1 MKRRVLS
8 MLLCLA
14 MAPSLL
20 PMSALAAESKTTPAW
35 AQAYRDYIQE
45 DVQKFRADVNSSY
58 FGYSLVNI
66 DEDAIPELYI
76 NYGGVYIQDGDVY
89 IQGGGPAEFGQQLCT
104 FTNGKVYGKKF
115 SGYSELSYLPG
126 KNCILESGVR
136 MGTYWDDVYSLSS
149 GELIQ
154 IASGNHYFVN
164 FTEPQYSWNN
174 REVDEATYDKN
185 LNDIFPTSQAE
196 HHYDWKSYQEML
208 DFLDQQ
214 ESVESGKRVQY
225 QGHYYAIYNLE
236 DIVPEEKNT
245 WENARD
251 YCIKKGGHLATIT
264 SKGENDFLFNYM
276 RDEGVE
282 SAYFGFSDAESEGN
296 WRWCTGEKSSY
307 TNWNEHEPNQ
317 ENPDE
322 DYAMFYYKYSDG
334 TWNDGD
340 FGRNTVNSGT
350 WFICEWD
357 PENPDNK
364 VDFDRYIY
372 QAKSLDRTEFPAIAN
387 IRATMNQD
395 TATDLFIS
403 GLKDSGFEVAMG
415 ISDLCKLYSDS
426 IDDVTALS
434 DFAIEPK
441 DLYEAVILNALEDD
455 LDASIDVLDDQLEA
469 LLGFGKD
476 VVSLVES
483 TLKTDYGI
491 DYMSGR
497 DSLASLSKE
506 EKQKTIEK
514 MEEEFRKKYPPISG
528 AGDLSTGLG
537 IVLDSV
543 DNIEDCWNR
552 FSSCVFARRASESVK
567 EVVHQA
573 YKESL
578 KTNNFYLQSALADC
592 VEIIDSSA
600 AEFALRALSD
610 TCMVAGKRSMNY
622 LVKEIFWED
631 VKNSIYIALPGV
643 AIIQCGYKG
652 GQLVSNFLFSTDNI
666 SEKYAKMKI
675 VNSVTSVFEKAS
687 SSLKA
692 NFLNQQ
698 SSHTAQTYLSSVDF
712 LFRLWAQ
719 DCDEAYNFVD
729 TLDRAMISNVA
740 KLFGSTYYNDTKD
753 AINMKK
759 NTYATQRSMADVAW
773 IYLLDEDYP
782 NSGLSD
788 QYQWIIDQHNESLRK
803 KIKVAC
809 PVNVYVYDSNGK
821 LVAYAENGRVSSTGP
836 VTIALNDDVKTIYFY
851 DDAKYNIQYT
861 GTGTG
866 DMDLTVSE
874 FDATETTARTVNFFD
889 VPLKK
894 STQYSMNV
902 EAGILQK
909 TGYTVNGKQ
918 GTISHDFDSLAKNAH
933 SSYTATIKSG
943 AIMQDS
949 GVVTSATAFAG
960 EELEILAYVPD
971 GYAFVKWQSDAGDDI
986 FADAQSTNTTV
997 RMPTSDVSISAV
1009 LKSTSS
1015 SVSGLPFKDVKTADW
1030 FYNDVKYVYEKGMMA
1045 GTAADVFAPNATT
1058 TRAMIVTILYRLEGS
1073 PAVTGTSAFV
1083 DVPAGQ
1089 WYTDAVNWAAA
1100 NQIVKGTSATTFAP
1114 NDSITREQMAAIL
1127 YRYAQYKGYDVTKKA
1142 DLSGYSDNGQVSAY
1156 AKDALAWANAAKL
1169 INGVTNTTLAP
1180 QGNATRAQV
1189 SAILH
1194 RFCDGVVK

>member
-1 MKRRVLS
+1 M
-8 MLLCLA
+8 
-14 MAPSLL
+14 
-20 PMSALAAESKTTPAW
+20 
-35 AQAYRDYIQE
+35 D
-45 DVQKFRADVNSSY
+45 
-58 FGYSLVNI
+58 I
-66 DEDAIPELYI
+66 DEDDIPELYTCNFSTGHTIYTFVNGNVFYI
-76 NYGGVYIQDGDVY
+76 NFPFMHDRIR
-89 IQGGGPAEFGQQLCT
+89 
-104 FTNGKVYGKKF
+104 
-115 SGYSELSYLPG
+115 YLPRKG
-126 KNCILESGVR
+126 IFLQ
-136 MGTYWDDVYSLSS
+136 S
-149 GELIQ
+149 GELDEDCYGFHDTVYQLKNGQFTKIVQ
-154 IASGNHYFVN
+154 GKFGWGVNGSSLKYDENGYNIYEYF
-164 FTEPQYSWNN
+164 WNN
-174 REVDEATYDKN
+174 KKLANETIYTKK
-185 LNDIFPTSQAE
+185 LNDIFPENRASDGS
-196 HHYDWKSYQEML
+196 DWKSYQEML

-357 PENPDNK
+357 PENPDNN
-364 VDFDRYIY
+364 VDFDRYVY

-395 TATDLFIS
+395 TATDLFLS

-729 TLDRAMISNVA
+729 TLDHAMISNVA
-740 KLFGSTYYNDTKD
+740 KLFGSTYYDDTKD

-788 QYQWIIDQHNESLRK
+788 QYQWIIDQNNESLRK
-803 KIKVAC
+803 KVKVAC

-836 VTIALNDDVKTIYFY
+836 VTIALNDDVKTISFY

-866 DMDLTVSE
+866 DMDITVSE

-902 EAGILQK
+902 EAGVLQK

-918 GTISHDFDSLAKNAH
+918 GTVSHDFDSLTEDSL

-943 AIMQDS
+943 AIMQDNGAS
-949 GVVTSATAFAG
+949 TSATAFAG

-1142 DLSGYSDNGQVSAY
+1142 DLSGYSDNSQVSAY